1 MPQVAPAAKPRC
13 ARTVRRKF
21 AIRPANHIL
30 AREETGVRRWIIGS
44 LASLAVAVAVFLAFA
59 PQLPALILEGY
70 PALVWS
76 GRGHYAEVAGGDG
89 AVRAGPDATQVALD
103 PRLAATFSE
112 SGGRALLVH
121 RDGELAL
128 EHYGAD
134 TSSDT
139 LLNSF
144 SMAKGLIG
152 ALVFRAL
159 ADGRI
164 ASLEQ
169 RLDTVLPE
177 AAGLAPVTI
186 RSLLTMQSGIA
197 FDGGVLGAASGKT
210 AEMAPSPFSPLA
222 RLHYLGLDP
231 LLATLRLEPGG
242 TPSFNYQNINTAL
255 LGAVLERVYG
265 QPLDVLLADKL
276 WQPAGAQ
283 PAQWRRTGPTAAVS
297 AYCCLYARARDW
309 IAVGVYLAGNG
320 TPDAPFLPQS
330 LWRDYMG
337 LDVTAAERASDHYG
351 MQVHQNVLD
360 REGESLQGP
369 FTYLFGQGGQTLYL
383 MPERN
388 LVVYRAGDRQQL
400 LHSTLYWA
408 WSSIDA
414 AKRPE

>member
-1 MPQVAPAAKPRC
+1 LRQSHDERGVG
-13 ARTVRRKF
+13 RRKF
-21 AIRPANHIL
+21 AMRPANHGP
-30 AREETGVRRWIIGS
+30 AQEESGLRRWIVGS
-44 LASLAVAVAVFLAFA
+44 LASLAVATGLLLMIA

-76 GRGHYAEVAGGDG
+76 GRGSHAEVAGQ
-89 AVRAGPDATQVALD
+89 AREALRVAPDAGLVVLD
-103 PRLAATFSE
+103 PRLAAAFAE
-112 SGGRALLVH
+112 SGGKALLVH
-121 RDGELAL
+121 RDGQLVL
-128 EHYGAD
+128 EHYGAGA
-134 TSSDT
+134 SADT

-164 ASLEQ
+164 DSLEQ
-169 RLDTVLPE
+169 RLDTLLPE
-177 AAGLAPVTI
+177 ATGLAPVTI
-186 RSLLTMQSGIA
+186 RSLLTMRSGIA

-231 LLATLRLEPGG
+231 LLATLRLEPGEV
-242 TPSFNYQNINTAL
+242 PPFNYQNINTAL

-265 QPLDVLLADKL
+265 EPLDVLLADKL
-276 WQPAGAQ
+276 WRPAGAQ
-283 PAQWRRTGPTAAVS
+283 PALWRRIGPAAVS

-309 IAVGVYLAGNG
+309 LAVGVHLARNG
-320 TPDAPFLPQS
+320 TPDEPFLPQP

-337 LDVTAAERASDHYG
+337 LDVAASERAADHYG

-360 REGESLQGP
+360 REGEGLQGP

-383 MPERN
+383 MPERD
-388 LVVYRAGDRQQL
+388 LVVYRAGDQQQL
-400 LHSTLYWA
+400 LHSTLYWT
-408 WSSIDA
+408 WNSIEA
-414 AKRPE
+414 AR